1 FEYKVPPLEGLWWNK
16 GPAFNG
22 LSAKDKSTFL
32 WISMIRQP
40 DFVTPAVFA
49 WACDEVARKKPRVD
63 LKEARF
69 EIYEEGLC
77 VQIMHKGPYDDEPVT
92 IEKLETFVGENGY
105 SNDFSNSLDAYP
117 IGRRH
122 HEVYLGDPR
131 RTKPENL
138 RTVIRHPIRKNA

>member
-1 FEYKVPPLEGLWWNK
+1 
-16 GPAFNG
+16 
-22 LSAKDKSTFL
+22 
-32 WISMIRQP
+32 
-40 DFVTPAVFA
+40 FA